1 MTSSQVHGTID
12 ESRAGGA
19 VLMLPMSASGCVPA
33 HVRAQC
39 VCTALHFRGFPG
51 AHETCVCVCA
61 RARTRALVRGVRAC
75 VRACVTAR
83 TL

>member
-39 VCTALHFRGFPG
+39 VGTALHFRGFPG
-51 AHETCVCVCA
+51 AHETCVCVCVCA
-61 RARTRALVRGVRAC
+61 RACVSVC